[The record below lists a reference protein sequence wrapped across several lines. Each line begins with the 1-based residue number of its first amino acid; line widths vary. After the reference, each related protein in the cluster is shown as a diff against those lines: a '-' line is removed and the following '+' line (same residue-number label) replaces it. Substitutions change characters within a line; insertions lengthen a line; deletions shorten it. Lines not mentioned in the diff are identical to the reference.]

1 MFRDWSLSYTTNEE
15 FAELVGPPFDGWRVG
30 GPFAE
35 LVEVEG

>member
-1 MFRDWSLSYTTNEE
+1 MFGDGSLSYTPNEE
-15 FAELVGPPFDGWRVG
+15 FTKLVGPPFDGRRVG